1 MKKIKPSIAF
11 ISLFVLANSAVS
23 ATVESKILTISER
36 AYGLV
41 EVPIEMTIPD
51 GIGPFPVIISQH
63 GSERDGRDLKG
74 GNGSTDEYS
83 KRLVEKA
90 TKDGFAVIALDAFY
104 KKNLRA
110 GDKTKFPSAEI
121 YANAIR
127 DGLTSDSR
135 LDSKNIFYTGFS
147 YGGRSVLNTLYSSDI
162 TRWRALVAAEP
173 DCNSFPA
180 PSSYSVP
187 PILIMKGGESHYGPE
202 ACEHMKKFYAN
213 ANVQMDWILFPKSN
227 HYFSH
232 NGKIVN
238 GLAFNGCSDNPVVIY
253 GRNKYTRVDGTPITR
268 EEIGKCFTKRAG
280 SGKSREDLDAAVE
293 AAIGF
298 LSNTSSSK
306 FAAETGI
313 PPN

>member
-1 MKKIKPSIAF
+1 MNKLKLFTAF
-11 ISLFVLANSAVS
+11 ISLLVLTNNAVS
-23 ATVESKILTISER
+23 AAVETKTLNIGER
-36 AYGLV
+36 AYGLA

-51 GIGPFPVIISQH
+51 GVGPFPVIISQH
-63 GSERDGRDLKG
+63 GSERDGREFKG
-74 GNGSTDEYS
+74 SDAATDEYS
-83 KRLVEKA
+83 KRLVDKA
-90 TKDGFAVIALDAFY
+90 TQEGFAVIALDAFY
-104 KKNLRA
+104 KKNLSA

-121 YANAIR
+121 YASAIR

-147 YGGRSVLNTLYSSDI
+147 YGGKSVLSTLYSSDI
-162 TRWRALVAAEP
+162 IRWRALVAAEP

-180 PSSYSVP
+180 PPSFSVP
-187 PILIMKGGESHYGPE
+187 PILIMKGGESHYGAE

-213 ANVQMDWILFPKSN
+213 ANLQIDWKFFPKSN

-253 GRNKYTRVDGTPITR
+253 GRNKFTRVDGTPITR
-268 EEIGKCFTKRAG
+268 EEIGKCFTKKAG

-293 AAIGF
+293 ATIGF
-298 LSNTSSSK
+298 FKQHLVK
-306 FAAETGI
+306 
-313 PPN
+313 